1 MARAIST
8 RTTRRTR
15 ASIRTTSP
23 TPFAGASTTGR
34 PTGGSRP
41 SSAGGSPSGGAGARS
56 GGGRRRSR
64 VLELRPD
71 EVVALGPARARR
83 HLRHELLRRRVVGTD
98 RGRAR
103 VARRAP
109 AGRPDLLRQDR
120 SLRRDLHGVHV
131 PPADADRARRD
142 WLPHRVHRR
151 RADGVSRGDVSPTG
165 HARLDLHAM
174 RVPAARG
181 ARTPHALRLV
191 PPCRGARQPHRPVDD
206 RGESVAHV
214 PRLRVGVVFGGRS
227 GEHEVSLASA
237 ASVIA
242 ALERRGHT
250 VVPIGIARD
259 GRWVVGGD
267 PLRALAAEARV
278 ALPSDDAAGEV
289 KKALADRAEAVDS
302 GATASL
308 ARTEPAGGLP
318 AELRHLDVIVVML
331 HGPYGEDGT
340 IQGLFELADLP
351 YVGAGVLASAVGM
364 DKATMKAVFQA
375 HGLPVVEHLVVTRH
389 EWRTAPDRLAR
400 RVAETIGF
408 PCFVKPSNLGSSVGI
423 SHVRD
428 AGALPK
434 ALDEA
439 ARHGQKLLVERAVR
453 GREIEV
459 SVLGNNEPVTSLP
472 GEITYPGD
480 FYDYATKYTEGRAR
494 LTVPAP
500 IPPETSRRIRELAIA
515 AYRAIDCAGMA
526 RVDFFLDGDRILV
539 NEINTIPGF
548 TATSGYAR
556 TWEASGLGYG
566 ELLERLIELALE
578 RHREKGSWQ

>member
-181 ARTPHALRLV
+181 GRTPHALRLV

-267 PLRALAAEARV
+267 PLRA
-278 ALPSDDAAGEV
+278 
-289 KKALADRAEAVDS
+289 
-302 GATASL
+302 
-308 ARTEPAGGLP
+308 
-318 AELRHLDVIVVML
+318 
-331 HGPYGEDGT
+331 
-340 IQGLFELADLP
+340 
-351 YVGAGVLASAVGM
+351 LASAVGM

-500 IPPETSRRIRELAIA
+500 IPPETTRRIRELAIA

-526 RVDFFLDGDRILV
+526 RVDFFLDGERILV

-556 TWEASGLGYG
+556 MWEASGLGYG
-566 ELLERLIELALE
+566 ELLDRLIELALE

>member
-1 MARAIST
+1 M
-8 RTTRRTR
+8 
-15 ASIRTTSP
+15 SP
-23 TPFAGASTTGR
+23 
-34 PTGGSRP
+34 
-41 SSAGGSPSGGAGARS
+41 
-56 GGGRRRSR
+56 
-64 VLELRPD
+64 LRI
-71 EVVALGPARARR
+71 
-83 HLRHELLRRRVVGTD
+83 
-98 RGRAR
+98 
-103 VARRAP
+103 
-109 AGRPDLLRQDR
+109 
-120 SLRRDLHGVHV
+120 
-131 PPADADRARRD
+131 
-142 WLPHRVHRR
+142 
-151 RADGVSRGDVSPTG
+151 
-165 HARLDLHAM
+165 
-174 RVPAARG
+174 
-181 ARTPHALRLV
+181 
-191 PPCRGARQPHRPVDD
+191 
-206 RGESVAHV
+206 
-214 PRLRVGVVFGGRS
+214 GVVFGGRS

-242 ALERRGHT
+242 AVERGGHT

-267 PLRALAAEARV
+267 PLRTLAAEARI
-278 ALPSDDAAGEV
+278 ALPAGDATGDV
-289 KKALADRAEAVDS
+289 KKALADRAEARVGTS
-302 GATASL
+302 ETAV
-308 ARTEPAGGLP
+308 ARVEPPGGLP
-318 AELRHLDVIVVML
+318 AELREALDVVVVML

-556 TWEASGLGYG
+556 MWEASGLGYG

-578 RHREKGSWQ
+578 RHREKGLWQ